1 MSDTSSQPVV
11 VTTANAMAPNE
22 VEVSEAPDQAVS
34 ASAYKAMKAEETAEA
49 DEAVRNITIR
59 DKEFRLVNQLPG
71 IILLDL
77 GLASDPAATQGEQLR
92 AVRQFLHAAIH
103 SDDVAAFEF
112 YLRTAQPVI
121 EMEELN
127 KVVEALITEVA
138 GRPTE

>member
-1 MSDTSSQPVV
+1 MSDPSTPVV
-11 VTTANAMAPNE
+11 VTTAGAMAPNE
-22 VEVSEAPDQAVS
+22 VELEEAPDAPVS
-34 ASAYKAMKAEETAEA
+34 SAAYKALKAEEAE
-49 DEAVRNITIR
+49 DQEGTVRNIMVR
-59 DKEFRLVNQLPG
+59 EKEFRLVNQLPG